1 MAYQALYRRLRPRRF
16 EDVVGQEHI
25 VRTLKN
31 QIEQGR
37 INHAYLFCGTRGTG
51 KTTTAKIFA
60 RAINCIS
67 EEETKPCN
75 KCDVCQSIL
84 KDTNVNVV
92 EIDAASNN
100 GVENV
105 RTIIDEVKYP
115 PTDCKYKVYIIDE
128 VHMLSA
134 SAFNALLKTL
144 EEPPEYAV
152 FILATTDPQK
162 MPVTV
167 LSRCQRFDFHRISKD
182 DMTSVLKEYIVSEG
196 ADVTDEAVEYIA
208 EVSDGAMRDALS
220 ILDQCISFYFDRQVT
235 DKEVREVVG
244 AVDTSVFFELINAI
258 NDGNCGQCMDI
269 IDRIVLQGRDI
280 LQFVNDII
288 THLRNLLLAISIG
301 RECRALDYSKAYIDK
316 LASQGNA
323 VGYDYLISL
332 INSFSQLSSAV
343 KYSFNPRI
351 LLEVCVIKACN
362 PVIDYDLGSV
372 DKRLKEIENKIEK
385 GMPVQKMTDAK
396 PEEKKLA
403 DEKSEEAP
411 AVIEKAVPEDIKNVI
426 NNWKKFVKS
435 LDKGMLR
442 AILATV
448 KPAYIDEDFLTI
460 VCINNGPRI
469 NVENHISEVKE
480 LLKNFFDRE
489 FNVKTMTEEQYN
501 IRHIEKYGAKD
512 ENIKVLTKDDFT
524 RVFGDIVTFE

>member
-1 MAYQALYRRLRPRRF
+1 MAYQALYRRLRPQRF

-31 QIEQGR
+31 QIERGR

-60 RAINCIS
+60 RAINCVS
-67 EEETKPCN
+67 EDGVKPCN
-75 KCDVCQSIL
+75 MCDVCRSIL

-167 LSRCQRFDFHRISKD
+167 LSRCQRFDFHRISKE
-182 DMTSVLKEYIVSEG
+182 DMTLVLKEYIAGEG
-196 ADVTDEAVEYIA
+196 VDVTDEAVEYIA
-208 EVSDGAMRDALS
+208 DISDGAMRDALS

-235 DKEVREVVG
+235 DKEVREIVG
-244 AVDTSVFFELINAI
+244 AADPSVFFELINAI
-258 NDGNCGQCMDI
+258 NNGDCGEAMDI
-269 IDRIVLQGRDI
+269 IDRTVQQGRDI
-280 LQFVNDII
+280 SQFVNDII
-288 THLRNLLLAISIG
+288 THLRDLLLAISIG
-301 RECRALDYSKAYIDK
+301 RECRALEHSKAYIDK
-316 LASQGNA
+316 LISQGSA

-332 INSFSQLSSAV
+332 INSFSQLSNAI
-343 KYSFNPRI
+343 KYSFDPRI
-351 LLEVCVIKACN
+351 LLEVCVIKACD
-362 PVIDYDLGSV
+362 PVTEHDTGSV
-372 DKRLKEIENKIEK
+372 DKRLKEIENKLEK
-385 GMPVQKMTDAK
+385 GIPLAKTAKKAEAK
-396 PEEKKLA
+396 PNEEKA
-403 DEKSEEAP
+403 EKET
-411 AVIEKAVPEDIKNVI
+411 VLEKAIPEDIKNVI
-426 NNWKKFVKS
+426 NNWKKFVRS
-435 LDKGMLR
+435 MDKGMLR
-442 AILATV
+442 SILAIT
-448 KPAYIDEDFLTI
+448 KPAYIDENILTI
-460 VCINNGPRI
+460 VCVNNGPKKSVETHIEEI
-469 NVENHISEVKE
+469 NVLLQNYFGKE
-480 LLKNFFDRE
+480 FVLK
-489 FNVKTMTEEQYN
+489 VITEEQYN
-501 IRHIEKYGAKD
+501 IRHAEKYGVKD
-512 ENIKVLTKDDFT
+512 KSVKVYTQDDFT
-524 RVFGDIVTFE
+524 KVFGDIVTFE

>member
-1 MAYQALYRRLRPRRF
+1 MAYQALYRRLRPQRF

-67 EEETKPCN
+67 DHGAKPCN
-75 KCDVCQSIL
+75 KCEVCQSIL
-84 KDTNVNVV
+84 KDANVNVV

-167 LSRCQRFDFHRISKD
+167 LSRCQRFDFHRISKE
-182 DMTSVLKEYIVSEG
+182 DMTSVLKEYIVNEG
-196 ADVTDEAVEYIA
+196 ADVTDEAVDYIA

-244 AVDTSVFFELINAI
+244 AVDTSVFFELINAV
-258 NDGNCGQCMDI
+258 NDGNCGACMDI
-269 IDRIVLQGRDI
+269 IDRIVQQGRDI
-280 LQFVNDII
+280 SQFVNDVI

-301 RECRALDYSKAYIDK
+301 KESRALDYSKTYIDK
-316 LASQGNA
+316 LKAQGSA

-332 INSFSQLSSAV
+332 INSFSQLSSAI

-362 PVIDYDLGSV
+362 PVNDYDTGSI
-372 DKRLKEIENKIEK
+372 DKRLKEIENKLENGI
-385 GMPVQKMTDAK
+385 PAPKMTDKK
-396 PEEKKLA
+396 PKEEKPKEA
-403 DEKSEEAP
+403 AP

-426 NNWKKFVKS
+426 NTWKKFVKS
-435 LDKGMLR
+435 LDKGILR
-442 AILATV
+442 SILANV
-448 KPAYIDEDFLTI
+448 KPSYIDEGFLTI
-460 VCINNGPRI
+460 VCVNNGPRI
-469 NVENHISEVKE
+469 NVENHLSEIKE
-480 LLKNFFDRE
+480 LLKSFFGRE
-489 FNVKTMTEEQYN
+489 FAVKTMTEEQYN
-501 IRHIEKYGAKD
+501 IRHTEKYGARD
-512 ENIKVLTKDDFT
+512 ENIKVLTKDDYT
-524 RVFGDIVTFE
+524 KVFGDIVTFE